1 MDQPHVPDRK
11 RWMEFLDAI
20 SKQSTNIMNVN
31 YMVGWNCLLLY
42 KNVGL
47 PLMYNP
53 TNQLFPWECFAGHF
67 LAFVA
72 CPMFPQC
79 VEHLLGSWV
88 TCGLK
93 PKCSLVFGAFCG
105 KQDPK
110 KSRIKAMQHSKKY
123 SMQRL
128 AIDANSHA
136 TAMAKMMM
144 SKTALLS

>member
-31 YMVGWNCLLLY
+31 YVMGWNCLLLY

-47 PLMYNP
+47 PLLYNLR
-53 TNQLFPWECFAGHF
+53 NQLFPWECFAGHF
-67 LAFVA
+67 LTFVA

-93 PKCSLVFGAFCG
+93 PKCSLVFGA

-110 KSRIKAMQHSKKY
+110 KSSIKAMQPSKKY
-123 SMQRL
+123 SMETL

-144 SKTALLS
+144 SKTALMS